1 MPHKNKRA
9 CLQIY
14 DAGERERERERFHC
28 QAIAVIVEASL
39 SSIITDY
46 SVTPSSLDPNSTNQG
61 FR

>member
-1 MPHKNKRA
+1 MPLKNNKA

-14 DAGERERERERFHC
+14 DARERERERFHC